1 MHFADLIEFTMQL
14 VNFSVPKIWD
24 IRNLNRD
31 VSPIGS
37 LPQPAE
43 QVG

>member
-24 IRNLNRD
+24 IRYLNLD
-31 VSPIGS
+31 VSPIGP
-37 LPQPAE
+37 LPQPAG

>member
-24 IRNLNRD
+24 IRNLDRD
-31 VSPIGS
+31 VSLIGS
-37 LPQPAE
+37 LPQPE